1 MKNNESMSFYDE
13 RNDPNFVFSMERNLR
28 QYLFLMN
35 IVFALIIIIMVVL
48 LIFLLPLKEKQPYLV
63 FFSEPATNFVRVEP
77 ANYDIR
83 ADEALLKGIIAGYI
97 KKRETINRVDDI
109 ERYEEVRMQS
119 SSKVWQTFNALI
131 VQSGSIYSTK
141 NIYRDIKIINS
152 SILSENVAT
161 VDFVAT
167 IIYEGAGESKQDFKR
182 YRATLK
188 YDFKK
193 QEINFDSL
201 PSNPTGF
208 VINEYAL
215 TEVDLQGLNINK
227 DSEK

>member
-1 MKNNESMSFYDE
+1 MTFYDDDL
-13 RNDPNFVFSMERNLR
+13 RKDPNFVFSLERNLR
-28 QYLFLMN
+28 QYLFLLN
-35 IVFALIIIIMVVL
+35 IVFALIIIALIVCIM
-48 LIFLLPLKEKQPYLV
+48 IIMPLKEKQPYLV

-83 ADEALLKGIIAGYI
+83 GDEALLKGIIAGYV

-119 SSKVWQTFNALI
+119 NSKVWNTFNALI
-131 VQSGSIYSTK
+131 VQSGSLYSTK
-141 NIYRDIKIINS
+141 SLYREIKIINS

-161 VDFVAT
+161 VDFVAS
-167 IIYEGAGESKQDFKR
+167 IIQEGTGEVKKDFKR

-188 YDFKK
+188 YDFK
-193 QEINFDSL
+193 QQDINFDSL

-208 VINEYAL
+208 IIEEYAL
-215 TEVDLQGLNINK
+215 TEVDLQGLSISK
-227 DSEK
+227 DSDK